1 MKIWQILKKENI
13 GKIYESNSEP
23 SIKIVIREGSF
34 DNKKEITAMTI
45 TEYGEQQTY
54 FSINTSSLNIEFNEC
69 DKRRK
74 NNEIHVLQLRR
85 RKSRQG
91 KEFVITY
98 IIDYGFRGC
107 YESKINTQIEKYTHE
122 EDAYDRYYLLR
133 RQPYVRNIKIEE
145 RECKDNDDSKMY

>member
-1 MKIWQILKKENI
+1 MKIWQISKKENI
-13 GKIYESNSEP
+13 GRIYESNSEP
-23 SIKIVIREGSF
+23 SIKIVIREGEV

-45 TEYGEQQTY
+45 TDYGEQQAY
-54 FSINTSSLNIEFNEC
+54 FSIDTSSLNIEFNEC
-69 DKRRK
+69 NKRRK
-74 NNEIHVLQLRR
+74 NNEIPVLKLRR
-85 RKSRQG
+85 RKPI

-133 RQPYVRNIKIEE
+133 RHPYVRNIKIEE
-145 RECKDNDDSKMY
+145 RECKDNE

>member
-13 GKIYESNSEP
+13 GKVYESNSEP

-45 TEYGEQQTY
+45 TEHGEQQTY
-54 FSINTSSLNIEFNEC
+54 FSIDTSSLNIEFNEC
-69 DKRRK
+69 NKRRK
-74 NNEIHVLQLRR
+74 NNEIPVLKLRR
-85 RKSRQG
+85 RKPI
-91 KEFVITY
+91 KEFIITY

-145 RECKDNDDSKMY
+145 RECKDNE

>member
-13 GKIYESNSEP
+13 GKIYKSNSEP
-23 SIKIVIREGSF
+23 SIKIVIREGDF

-69 DKRRK
+69 NKRRK
-74 NNEIHVLQLRR
+74 NNEIPVLKLRLRR
-85 RKSRQG
+85 GESRED
-91 KEFVITY
+91 KEWVITY
-98 IIDYGFRGC
+98 IVDYGFRGC

-133 RQPYVRNIKIEE
+133 TQSYIRNIKIEE
-145 RECKDNDDSKMY
+145 REGIL

>member
-13 GKIYESNSEP
+13 GKVYESNSEP

-45 TEYGEQQTY
+45 TEHGEQQTY

-69 DKRRK
+69 NKRRK
-74 NNEIHVLQLRR
+74 NNEIPVLQLRR
-85 RKSRQG
+85 RKSREN

-98 IIDYGFRGC
+98 IIDYGFFGG
-107 YESKINTQIEKYTHE
+107 YDSDIETKVEIYKD
-122 EDAYDRYYLLR
+122 EDEAYRRYYELQR
-133 RQPYVRNIKIEE
+133 KSDVYDVRLGGKIKD
-145 RECKDNDDSKMY
+145 RW

>member
-13 GKIYESNSEP
+13 GKIYKSDSEP
-23 SIKIVIREGSF
+23 SIKIVIREGEF

-69 DKRRK
+69 NKRRK
-74 NNEIHVLQLRR
+74 NNEIPVLKLRR
-85 RKSRQG
+85 RKPI

-98 IIDYGFRGC
+98 IIDYGFCGG
-107 YESKINTQIEKYTHE
+107 YDADIETKVEIYRD
-122 EDAYDRYYLLR
+122 EDEAYRRYYELQR
-133 RQPYVRNIKIEE
+133 KSDIYDVRLEGKIKD
-145 RECKDNDDSKMY
+145 RW

>member
-13 GKIYESNSEP
+13 GKIYESDSEP
-23 SIKIVIREGSF
+23 SIKIIIREGEF

-45 TEYGEQQTY
+45 TEHGEQQTY

-74 NNEIHVLQLRR
+74 NNEIPILKLRR
-85 RKSRQG
+85 RKLRQD
-91 KEFVITY
+91 KEWVITY
-98 IIDYGFRGC
+98 IVDYGFRGC
-107 YESKINTQIEKYTHE
+107 YESKIDTQIEKYTHE

-133 RQPYVRNIKIEE
+133 TQSYIRNIKIEG
-145 RECKDNDDSKMY
+145 REGVL

>member
-13 GKIYESNSEP
+13 GKVYESNSEP

-45 TEYGEQQTY
+45 TEHGEQQTY

-69 DKRRK
+69 NKRRK
-74 NNEIHVLQLRR
+74 DNGIPVLKLRR
-85 RKSRQG
+85 RKPI

-98 IIDYGFRGC
+98 IIDYGFCGGYDVDMETKVEIYRN
-107 YESKINTQIEKYTHE
+107 ENE
-122 EDAYDRYYLLR
+122 AYRRYYELQRKSDVYDVRLER
-133 RQPYVRNIKIEE
+133 RR
-145 RECKDNDDSKMY
+145 